1 MGDIKGV
8 VINEAAAETFWPG
21 ESPLNRPLQRRSNY
35 SGFSGQE
42 TLVVVGVVKDVR
54 WSPFVEVAFES
65 DPKPILFRPPSPGF
79 GGSHFWYHL
88 RSLVPPENLALAV
101 AREIG
106 VTPGARPTRK
116 VEAVERMFAESER
129 TRNALANL
137 INGFALIGILLSAV
151 GIYGVLAYWVAQRT
165 REFGIRMALG
175 AGAREIM
182 AVVAR
187 QGMTTIIAGLVV
199 GTVGALTLSR
209 ALNALLYGVAS
220 RDPLSLALAA
230 AFLASVA
237 LLACLLPARRAAKVD
252 PMTALR
258 TE

>member
-1 MGDIKGV
+1 
-8 VINEAAAETFWPG
+8 
-21 ESPLNRPLQRRSNY
+21 
-35 SGFSGQE
+35 
-42 TLVVVGVVKDVR
+42 
-54 WSPFVEVAFES
+54 
-65 DPKPILFRPPSPGF
+65 
-79 GGSHFWYHL
+79 
-88 RSLVPPENLALAV
+88 
-101 AREIG
+101 
-106 VTPGARPTRK
+106 
-116 VEAVERMFAESER
+116 MFAESER

-175 AGAREIM
+175 ARAGEIM